1 LLAARVYNVRRQIQE
16 VRMAAHMNITR
27 VILGVGLAAAVSL
40 PLYAHHSFAAEF
52 DANNPVTLVGAVT
65 KVEWQ
70 NPHIWVYLDVKDDQ
84 GRVQPWQCEGGAP
97 NTLTRNGWSRGS
109 LKFGEQVTIEG
120 ALAKDGSKT
129 CNMRVVKLPDGR
141 TVFAGS
147 SAGDAPPKK

>member
-1 LLAARVYNVRRQIQE
+1 MNV
-16 VRMAAHMNITR
+16 TR
-27 VILGVGLAAAVSL
+27 FISGAGLAAAMSL
-40 PLYAHHSFAAEF
+40 PVYAHHSFAAEF
-52 DANNPVTLVGAVT
+52 DANKPVTLNGAVT

-70 NPHIWVYLDVKDDQ
+70 NPHIWVYLDVKDEQ

-97 NTLTRNGWSRGS
+97 NTLTRNGWSKDT
-109 LKFGEQVTIEG
+109 LKHGEQVTIEG

-147 SAGDAPPKK
+147 SGGDTPPKR